1 MNKYIS
7 LTALM
12 IAAAVTL
19 TGCDV
24 TTPKN
29 DTKTNNTQAEQAKEI
44 TATIYLPDKD
54 FLQIEPK
61 EITVPLTK
69 NKEKT
74 ILEELIKAD
83 QAEAYPIFPKNVSI
97 LNVTIDKNV
106 ATINFSK
113 ELLHMAKGS
122 TTEDLFIAMVTN
134 TLTESK
140 EIHSVKFLVDGKE
153 INRLTGHHDMTKEF
167 QRNTEIIKK

>member
-29 DTKTNNTQAEQAKEI
+29 DTKTNNTQAEQTKEI

-61 EITVPLTK
+61 EITVPLTN
-69 NKEKT
+69 NKEKA

-83 QAEAYPIFPKNVSI
+83 QAEAYPIFPKNVS
-97 LNVTIDKNV
+97 L
-106 ATINFSK
+106 S
-113 ELLHMAKGS
+113 L
-122 TTEDLFIAMVTN
+122 
-134 TLTESK
+134 
-140 EIHSVKFLVDGKE
+140 IHISE
-153 INRLTGHHDMTKEF
+153 PTR
-167 QRNTEIIKK
+167 RS

>member
-54 FLQIEPK
+54 FLQTEPK

-69 NKEKT
+69 NKEKNHLRRT
-74 ILEELIKAD
+74 DKSRSSRSLSDFPEKRIHPKRHHRQKRGYDKLLQRTSPHGERIDHGRPIHRHGHKYPHRIQRDSRREIL
-83 QAEAYPIFPKNVSI
+83 S
-97 LNVTIDKNV
+97 
-106 ATINFSK
+106 
-113 ELLHMAKGS
+113 
-122 TTEDLFIAMVTN
+122 
-134 TLTESK
+134 
-140 EIHSVKFLVDGKE
+140 
-153 INRLTGHHDMTKEF
+153 
-167 QRNTEIIKK
+167 